1 MGHYQ
6 GAAKGGSNFL
16 SLGKP
21 DIHVAQCRCRSV
33 QAGSSV
39 AKGLLGTLFT
49 ERYVHY
55 VQARVEGCQMHC

>member
-6 GAAKGGSNFL
+6 GAAKGGSNLL
-16 SLGKP
+16 SFRKL
-21 DIHVAQCRCRSV
+21 DIHVAQCRYRSV

-55 VQARVEGCQMHC
+55 VQVRV